1 MAFGQWVSLATL
13 SADASDRWT
22 RVVTVNLDP
31 GGWLNVFHVPDQGA
45 HQPQY
50 ETHRPFPMGTW
61 VHIEIRIDFDPR
73 HGFIEVRQND
83 DLVARA
89 TVNGGHGRLE
99 QAHFG
104 MYAIPSLTA
113 GTVCNDDLKISAM
126 PNGA

>member
-1 MAFGQWVSLATL
+1 M
-13 SADASDRWT
+13 R
-22 RVVTVNLDP
+22 
-31 GGWLNVFHVPDQGA
+31 
-45 HQPQY
+45 
-50 ETHRPFPMGTW
+50 TW

-113 GTVCNDDLKISAM
+113 GTVCNDDLKISAV

>member
-1 MAFGQWVSLATL
+1 
-13 SADASDRWT
+13 
-22 RVVTVNLDP
+22 
-31 GGWLNVFHVPDQGA
+31 
-45 HQPQY
+45 
-50 ETHRPFPMGTW
+50 
-61 VHIEIRIDFDPR
+61 
-73 HGFIEVRQND
+73 VRQND